1 MYISSRNL
9 KLPYISDIKPINLD
23 NITCF
28 KRSFDFCTTYDIDF
42 SELDLSQKLYLINH
56 IEDETLKDK
65 LLKLFSN

>member
-1 MYISSRNL
+1 MYICSRNL
-9 KLPYISDIKPINLD
+9 KLPYIYDIKPICLD
-23 NITCF
+23 NIKSF

-42 SELDLSQKLYLINH
+42 NELDMTQKLYLINH